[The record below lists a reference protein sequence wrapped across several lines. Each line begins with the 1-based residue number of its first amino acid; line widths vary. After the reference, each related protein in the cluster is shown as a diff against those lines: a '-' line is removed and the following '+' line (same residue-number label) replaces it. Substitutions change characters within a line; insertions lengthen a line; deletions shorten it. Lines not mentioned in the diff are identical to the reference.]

1 MSTFTEWNG
10 PQGGGAQPR
19 TADLLALTEAYAR
32 ITNMLEGHLNER
44 ASETSNP
51 HGIKDY
57 LDAQIIRL
65 QRMIPSLTGYLKE
78 LDANE
83 TFAKKVD
90 LNGIARSSEITGL
103 EDRVNEALRNYL
115 RTNDLDSQQVI
126 DDIKADINTALER
139 LDNFDIWKENPTPVT
154 LKASQYIEGMLKA
167 IEQIDFTDKRISS
180 SVGGSDQVGVY
191 YLLGM
196 LKDKAGTAYI
206 KFQDTYP
213 FSAAVTFVVTPA
225 FTGELTVTCD
235 SDLKGL
241 KFKIVSG
248 TDRDNVK
255 HAYLAIQST
264 EWLAK
269 FASPFGVG
277 LFDKL
282 PFDCS
287 GINFIPVGSADW
299 VAPASPCANVC
310 DCFASRG
317 TSFSTLGTD
326 TFGKNIFRE
335 PGNPFVTVDDLKAL
349 DTVGCVS
356 SWPEYDPDTL
366 VAVNVPEGYHVCDG
380 TPVLPEDD
388 VSDKF
393 REKYANYPLQDAAII
408 KTRSTIDV
416 KLKSVERSDIA
427 DVVSKLHGVNL
438 YYGLASLPATASVG
452 EQAIVQMGDKFVV
465 YEFTEN
471 DGWQPKE

>member
-44 ASETSNP
+44 TSESSNP

-65 QRMIPSLTGYLKE
+65 QRMIPSLTGYLTALQAE
-78 LDANE
+78 D
-83 TFAKKVD
+83 TYAKKQSLD
-90 LNGIARSSEITGL
+90 GLAHSSEITDL
-103 EDRVNEALRNYL
+103 EDRVNSALRNYL
-115 RTNDLDSQQVI
+115 RTDDLDAQQVI

-139 LDNFDIWKENPTPVT
+139 LDNFDAWKENPTPVT
-154 LKASQYIEGMLKA
+154 LKASQHIEGMLKV
-167 IEQIDFTDKRISS
+167 IEQVTFTDKRVNAI
-180 SVGGSDQVGVY
+180 VGGSDSVGVY
-191 YLLGM
+191 YLLGQ
-196 LKDKAGTAYI
+196 LTDKAGVAFV
-206 KFQDTYP
+206 KFQDTHP
-213 FSAAVTFVVTPA
+213 FSAVINFSVTPE
-225 FTGELTVTCD
+225 FTGALSVTCD
-235 SDLKGL
+235 SDLPGL
-241 KFKIVSG
+241 KFKIVSS

-255 HAYLAIQST
+255 RAYLAVQST

-277 LFDKL
+277 VFEQL
-282 PFDCS
+282 PFDVS
-287 GINFIPVGSADW
+287 GINFIPTGSAEW
-299 VAPASPCANVC
+299 ARPASPCSNVC
-310 DCFASRG
+310 DCHTSRG
-317 TSFSTLGTD
+317 LSFSELGTPVL
-326 TFGKNIFRE
+326 GKNIFRE

-349 DTVGCVS
+349 DTVGCIS

-366 VAVNVPEGYHVCDG
+366 VAVNVPKGYHACDG

-388 VSDKF
+388 ASDKF
-393 REKYANYPLQDAAII
+393 REKYTNYPLQDAAII